1 MQQIEQ
7 ARFYFLDFIAAVI
20 SQDVIYPGQ
29 SFRVIFAVAAIA
41 DRESL
46 PGMSVVES
54 QIFEYIRFR
63 IRSRQS

>member
-1 MQQIEQ
+1 MQQVEQ

-20 SQDVIYPGQ
+20 SQDVIYLGQ
-29 SFRVIFAVAAIA
+29 SLRVIFAVTAIA
-41 DRESL
+41 DREPL
-46 PGMSVVES
+46 PGMSVVEG